1 MNKEVDLVQCI
12 KCSHIREKLL
22 VGCPKCGSVDNKPLG
37 SDKDEKGYYTV
48 TLKTIENSRKFY
60 KNELT
65 DEQRTWF
72 SDRIPSGQSW
82 QFYAGIVLSNN
93 LNIIWLREVLDFGKY
108 SQPLSCGN
116 ARAMFVVSFM
126 SREKQ
131 QNFCDFLNT
140 FTHERIRD
148 SKAIKEDYERAKRE
162 ENQTDIQGEDSEPIS
177 DSSS

>member
-1 MNKEVDLVQCI
+1 MQSEKEKKMNKEVDLIQCI

-22 VGCPKCGSVDNKPLG
+22 VGCPKCGSVDNNPIG
-37 SDKDEKGYYTV
+37 SDKDQQGYYIV

-93 LNIIWLREVLDFGKY
+93 LNIIWIRELLDFQQY
-108 SQPLSCGN
+108 SEPLSCGN
-116 ARAMFVVSFM
+116 SRAMFVVSFM
-126 SREKQ
+126 SKEKQ
-131 QNFCDFLNT
+131 QNFCDFINT

-148 SKAIKEDYERAKRE
+148 ERAKRKE
-162 ENQTDIQGEDSEPIS
+162 DQTDIQGEDRESI
-177 DSSS
+177 